1 MTSCHIQHTN
11 LKLEQNLTCNK
22 ASLNE
27 LCYINL
33 DNDIILNYDYFRYI
47 ANSNT
52 YHIIIQHIIDTFE
65 NCLSKQQTLTI
76 HLYTKSLTL
85 TELDKH
91 LQFIKFFAET
101 LKTRFPDKLEKCFV
115 YDVSFVFYQCYSII
129 SNFLDKKTQ
138 QKIQLIK
145 QKTRNSF

>member
-1 MTSCHIQHTN
+1 MTLTTMKGW
-11 LKLEQNLTCNK
+11 KLEKKKMKCCIKKLYMHEFQNL
-22 ASLNE
+22 
-27 LCYINL
+27 Y
-33 DNDIILNYDYFRYI
+33 
-47 ANSNT
+47 
-52 YHIIIQHIIDTFE
+52 
-65 NCLSKQQTLTI
+65 
-76 HLYTKSLTL
+76 
-85 TELDKH
+85 